1 MKTIETK
8 RLILRPIKAGDE
20 QQIYKFCSTEHI
32 YKTLLTMPHPYTK
45 QHAMDK
51 VKSSL
56 EHIKLGD
63 KFPFA
68 ITLKDNDDLIGIID
82 LRPNYELKFA
92 EIGYWLGYEYWGQ
105 GIMTEAARA
114 VMKFAFDDLSMHKLI
129 IKAYTTTPASARV
142 AVKCG
147 FKLEGCQKEIYYLR
161 GEYMS
166 NELYGIT
173 EQEYRNLKE

>member
-1 MKTIETK
+1 MKIIETK

-32 YKTLLTMPHPYTK
+32 YKTLLTMPPPYTK

-68 ITLKDNDDLIGIID
+68 ITLKGNDDLIGIID

-92 EIGYWLGYEYWGQ
+92 ELGYWLGYEYWGQ

-129 IKAYTTTPASARV
+129 IKAYTTNPASARV

-173 EQEYRNLKE
+173 EQEYRKLKN